1 MLRGIVSISTQV
13 FEIGRDSISPI
24 FFGVTRIFV
33 PGGIIDDLQNCK
45 MVKRL
50 QMFGCCNRKCIFS
63 EAQKPSFHTNRLQ
76 QGI

>member
-1 MLRGIVSISTQV
+1 MLRGIVSIFTQV

-24 FFGVTRIFV
+24 FFEVMGIFV

-50 QMFGCCNRKCIFS
+50 RMFGCCNRRCIFLD
-63 EAQKPSFHTNRLQ
+63 AQRPSLHTNRLQ